1 MAAGAGRARAV
12 RAGFA
17 LGLSTIAG
25 VVVTDATPALDA
37 IGLGLSAGVTLY
49 VAASNLVP
57 EFQGK
62 HDWRPQLA
70 FVLGC
75 VAYFATRMAAG
86 I

>member
-1 MAAGAGRARAV
+1 
-12 RAGFA
+12 
-17 LGLSTIAG
+17 
-25 VVVTDATPALDA
+25 
-37 IGLGLSAGVTLY
+37 VTLY

-62 HDWRPQLA
+62 NDWRPQLA

-75 VAYFATRMAAG
+75 IAYFATRMAAG